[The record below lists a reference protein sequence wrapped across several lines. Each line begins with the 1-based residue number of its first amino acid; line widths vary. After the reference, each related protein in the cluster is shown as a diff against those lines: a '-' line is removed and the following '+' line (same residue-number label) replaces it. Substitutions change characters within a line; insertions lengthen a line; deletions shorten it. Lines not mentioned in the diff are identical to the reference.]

1 MIIQFSPFA
10 YNVIQHYKN
19 CLMLSKYHCTE
30 ERANG
35 KAQEMVDYII
45 GKVSDTT
52 IELQEC
58 PYVKLGK
65 KNGAK
70 GNAFNKMLKWF
81 QYKVSANNAWG
92 VSVLYDENGNALVYR
107 IVHCKY
113 LKEPS
118 PGWKQ
123 QSNSSQQD
131 KQKVKESAKWIPI
144 QDLNKQIQEEN
155 TMKWK
160 KLVNESQV
168 DFELD
173 YWVQDKISQAFDQFV
188 QDKEYPATAQ
198 LKVYVGLY
206 KTPKMD
212 DWKIYRHA
220 RDTYE
225 DAQED
230 IKSAKMDAKK
240 HNIVDVQFKIEE
252 ITIDVSKRIETVY
265 EG

>member
-155 TMKWK
+155 TMK
-160 KLVNESQV
+160 
-168 DFELD
+168 
-173 YWVQDKISQAFDQFV
+173 
-188 QDKEYPATAQ
+188 
-198 LKVYVGLY
+198 
-206 KTPKMD
+206 
-212 DWKIYRHA
+212 
-220 RDTYE
+220 
-225 DAQED
+225 
-230 IKSAKMDAKK
+230 
-240 HNIVDVQFKIEE
+240 
-252 ITIDVSKRIETVY
+252 
-265 EG
+265 

>member
-45 GKVSDTT
+45 GKV
-52 IELQEC
+52 QEC

-107 IVHCKY
+107 IVHCSY

-123 QSNSSQQD
+123 QTNASQQD
-131 KQKVKESAKWIPI
+131 KQEANESAKWIPI
-144 QDLNKQIQEEN
+144 QDFNKQIQQEN

-160 KLVNESQV
+160 RIYNESSDVKFVILKTSHSFTGCVKLVFDSLEQAAAFVVYQITNE
-168 DFELD
+168 DDMYDKRARRKMYKTLLD
-173 YWVQDKISQAFDQFV
+173 YRHYQDEDNEYNIWEVKPPKDDYVQYI
-188 QDKEYPATAQ
+188 
-198 LKVYVGLY
+198 
-206 KTPKMD
+206 
-212 DWKIYRHA
+212 
-220 RDTYE
+220 
-225 DAQED
+225 
-230 IKSAKMDAKK
+230 
-240 HNIVDVQFKIEE
+240 
-252 ITIDVSKRIETVY
+252 
-265 EG
+265 

>member
-1 MIIQFSPFA
+1 MVVKFSKEAQFS
-10 YNVIQHYKN
+10 IQEYRDS
-19 CLMLSKYHCTE
+19 LSEPPYSCNDDRIHELCKKMIDSIVK
-30 ERANG
+30 
-35 KAQEMVDYII
+35 KASNAD
-45 GKVSDTT
+45 S
-52 IELQEC
+52 LQVC
-58 PYVKLGK
+58 PYKILGQEK
-65 KNGAK
+65 DKDDKPINQ
-70 GNAFNKMLKWF
+70 NLRWF
-81 QYKVSANNAWG
+81 QYESPSSSVWG
-92 VSVLYDENGNALVYR
+92 VSVMCDFEHDVATVHR
-107 IVHCKY
+107 IVH
-113 LKEPS
+113 
-118 PGWKQ
+118 
-123 QSNSSQQD
+123 SSFI
-131 KQKVKESAKWIPI
+131 KESSMRWIPL
-144 QDLNKQIQEEN
+144 QDFNKQINKVN

-173 YWVQDKISQAFDQFV
+173 YWVQGKISQAFDQFV

-206 KTPKMD
+206 KTPTMD
-212 DWKIYRHA
+212 CWRIYSNHA

-230 IKSAKMDAKK
+230 IKSAQMNAKK

>member
-1 MIIQFSPFA
+1 MVIQFSPLA
-10 YNVIQHYKN
+10 NRAIDKYRES
-19 CLMLSKYHCTE
+19 LRLPKYHCTE
-30 ERANG
+30 EQENE
-35 KAQEMVDYII
+35 KAQQMIQYIVDKI
-45 GKVSDTT
+45 SNTM

-58 PYVKLGK
+58 PFIKLGK
-65 KNGAK
+65 KRGTK
-70 GNAFNKMLKWF
+70 GKDFNKKLKWF

-160 KLVNESQV
+160 RICNESKTNLWIV
-168 DFELD
+168 KRYYETSTDT
-173 YWVQDKISQAFDQFV
+173 IFDQCDYLFDSIKNAAAFIV
-188 QDKEYPATAQ
+188 LRLTGRDDVDLDTKLQMVEEVMEDMGYQGEKSGYSYIIEQCGIAPDYYTK
-198 LKVYVGLY
+198 LLST
-206 KTPKMD
+206 KT
-212 DWKIYRHA
+212 
-220 RDTYE
+220 
-225 DAQED
+225 
-230 IKSAKMDAKK
+230 
-240 HNIVDVQFKIEE
+240 N
-252 ITIDVSKRIETVY
+252 
-265 EG
+265 